1 MSYSFEVPAH
11 HRSIIKVIG
20 VGGGGGNAVNHMYRE
35 GIKDV
40 EFVICNTDVQAL
52 KSSPIPNKI
61 QIGINLTEGL
71 GAGANPEVGKNAAIE
86 NKEEIREYLST
97 NTRMVFVTAGMGG
110 GTGTGAAPV
119 IAKIA
124 RELDIL
130 TVGIVTAPFAF
141 EGKKKQQ
148 QALKGI
154 EEMRQYCDTILV
166 VMNDKLRELYGNQTI
181 SEAFGRADNVLTTAA
196 KSIAEVITVTNS
208 VNVDFND
215 VCSVMRNSG
224 TAVMG
229 SAVCAGDDRAR
240 RAVEE
245 ALSSPLLNNTKISGA
260 QKILLCISYGPD
272 KEMSMDELTAI
283 TDYIDEC
290 VGNDADMFFG
300 QGVDPTLGDQ
310 VRVTVICTGF
320 RDEDKTA
327 LYQEPIKVEVDL
339 SKNLNANPVL
349 QNVEPEIKEFIREN
363 PFAEQKE
370 SSLFDELNE
379 SKIEFRMPESQEQR
393 NVLSLDFTEEGSL
406 FNHKSPGLFDETEF
420 RTSTFDRKEEEQNA
434 KAITIEQRELPRNH
448 TSLPPS
454 DEMSEA
460 HLKRIQLSQ
469 ERIRKL
475 KGLSS
480 HSLMSPDEIKE
491 KLEVPAYKRK
501 NITLN
506 DATPS
511 NERQISRFNMNED
524 NDLLGN
530 NRFLHDNVD

>member
-86 NKEEIREYLST
+86 NKEEIREYLSA

-229 SAVCAGDDRAR
+229 SAVCAGEDRAR

-320 RDEDKTA
+320 HDEDKSA
-327 LYQEPIKVEVDL
+327 LYQEPVKLEVDL
-339 SKNLNANPVL
+339 SKNLNAVPV
-349 QNVEPEIKEFIREN
+349 VPSSEPEIKEFIREN
-363 PFAEQKE
+363 PFAEHKE
-370 SSLFDELNE
+370 TSLFDELSE
-379 SKIEFRMPESQEQR
+379 VKVELRKPESQDQPK
-393 NVLSLDFTEEGSL
+393 NVLSLDFTEDASL
-406 FNHKSPGLFDETEF
+406 FNHKTPSLFDETAY
-420 RTSTFDRKEEEQNA
+420 RPTVDRSGDESNSKS
-434 KAITIEQRELPRNH
+434 ITIEQRELPRD
-448 TSLPPS
+448 SQSFPPT
-454 DEMSEA
+454 DEMNEA

-511 NERQISRFNMNED
+511 NERQISRFNINED